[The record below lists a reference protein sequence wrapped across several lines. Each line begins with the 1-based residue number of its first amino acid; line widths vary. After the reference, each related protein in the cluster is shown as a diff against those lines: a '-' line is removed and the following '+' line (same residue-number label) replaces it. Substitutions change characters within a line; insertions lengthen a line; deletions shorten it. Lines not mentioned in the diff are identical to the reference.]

1 MSLEDLRNEALK
13 LSPELRALLARE
25 LLASLDEMT
34 DAEIE
39 QLWVDEA
46 VRRDDDLNRG
56 IAQAFPADD
65 VLTRARNRRR

>member
-34 DAEIE
+34 DTEIE
-39 QLWVDEA
+39 QLWIDEA
-46 VRRDDDLNRG
+46 VRRDDDLNLG
-56 IAQAFPADD
+56 AAQAFPADD
-65 VLTRARNRRR
+65 VLTRARNRR